1 MNQWPRNV
9 SKEFQ
14 KDIIKPEAK
23 ILKSLVNCAH
33 TNAQTDRQ
41 TLRLTGLDLEWTPLL
56 VGSAK
61 NKVCI
66 LVCLIQ
72 ATVWSEIVSCD

>member
-1 MNQWPRNV
+1 M
-9 SKEFQ
+9 SKECLKRISERYNKTRS
-14 KDIIKPEAK
+14 KDI
-23 ILKSLVNCAH
+23 KSLVNCAH